1 MSRGLVHPSDGGFR
15 QGAGHAADLTR
26 RAPPVHDIVAMQT
39 HRPRALRLLGLILP
53 FAAVAGLSVAPA
65 HAAPETTQA
74 RRPAATRPA
83 VQPPR
88 QQVAVRRPA
97 PVPAAPVFSNEPW
110 DACARAIALADQNSG
125 LPPGLL
131 GAIARVETGRRT
143 PTGGV
148 QPWPWSFNAAG
159 EGRYMASRE
168 EAIAEVQTRLAAGTR
183 SIDIGCMQINLLH
196 HPDAFASVEA
206 GFDPETNVRYAVR
219 YLKSLFARTGDWTAA
234 TGQYHSSTPERAT
247 VYHLRVMAALTGQ
260 GFSPGPA
267 PGVIPLPGPAMAGLC
282 ASGRGAVLLV
292 GAQTPSLRPMV
303 AVPSVELRLRGR
315 QAAAPPARPRIMCL
329 QTASRPRPG

>member
-1 MSRGLVHPSDGGFR
+1 MQKHRR
-15 QGAGHAADLTR
+15 HAA
-26 RAPPVHDIVAMQT
+26 
-39 HRPRALRLLGLILP
+39 RLLGLILP
-53 FAAVAGLSVAPA
+53 FAAMAALMPPPA
-65 HAAPETTQA
+65 HANATQQGTGA
-74 RRPAATRPA
+74 RGPAAAARPPA
-83 VQPPR
+83 QPR
-88 QQVAVRRPA
+88 QQVAARRPVA
-97 PVPAAPVFSNEPW
+97 APAAAAPSNDPW
-110 DACARAIALADQNSG
+110 DACAQAIAVADQNSG

-159 EGRYMASRE
+159 EGRYMASRA
-168 EAIAEVQTRLAAGTR
+168 EAVAEVQARLAAGTR

-196 HPDAFASVEA
+196 HPDAFPSVEA

-219 YLKSLFARTGDWTAA
+219 YLKSLFARTGDWAAA
-234 TGQYHSSTPERAT
+234 TGQYHSSTPERST
-247 VYHLRVMAALTGQ
+247 IYHLRVMAALTGQ
-260 GFSPGPA
+260 GFTPGPA

-292 GAQTPSLRPMV
+292 GAQTPSLRPIV

-315 QAAAPPARPRIMCL
+315 PAAAPPARPRIMCL
-329 QTASRPRPG
+329 QTSSRARGG

>member
-1 MSRGLVHPSDGGFR
+1 M
-15 QGAGHAADLTR
+15 QKNGHRAA
-26 RAPPVHDIVAMQT
+26 
-39 HRPRALRLLGLILP
+39 RLPGLILP
-53 FAAVAGLSVAPA
+53 LAALVALSSSPAQANAPQRTTEASRPAPA
-65 HAAPETTQA
+65 A
-74 RRPAATRPA
+74 RAPAAA
-83 VQPPR
+83 QR
-88 QQVAVRRPA
+88 QQVAARATPA
-97 PVPAAPVFSNEPW
+97 PAVPVPSNDPW
-110 DACARAIALADQNSG
+110 DACARAIAIADQNSG

-143 PTGGV
+143 PTGGI

-159 EGRYMASRE
+159 EGRYMASRA
-168 EAIAEVQTRLAAGTR
+168 EAVAEVQARQAAGTR

-196 HPDAFASVEA
+196 HPDAFPSVDA

-219 YLKSLFARTGDWTAA
+219 YLKSLFARTGDWAAA

-247 VYHLRVMAALTGQ
+247 IYHLRVTAALTGQ

-292 GAQTPSLRPMV
+292 GSQTPSLRPIV

-315 QAAAPPARPRIMCL
+315 PAAAPPARPRIMCL
-329 QTASRPRPG
+329 RTSSRTAPG